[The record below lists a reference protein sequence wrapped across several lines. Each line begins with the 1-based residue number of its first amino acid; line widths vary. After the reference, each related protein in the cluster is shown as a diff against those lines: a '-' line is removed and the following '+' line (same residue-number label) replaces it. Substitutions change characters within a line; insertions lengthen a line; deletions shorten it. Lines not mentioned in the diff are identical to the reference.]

1 METQLTTRREP
12 ERVRLIDANA
22 LLEAVSELKYE
33 YSGCDD
39 VRTWQSAILK
49 AYLTVDSAP
58 TVETTDD
65 VLTRIGRHPTVFFGN
80 DEWNAYVM
88 QNLNQV
94 YNWKT
99 PLEAVTR
106 LEASINNKHPTNEK

>member
-1 METQLTTRREP
+1 METSLTTRREP
-12 ERVRLIDANA
+12 EKVRLIDANA
-22 LLEAVSELKYE
+22 LKERMNSDFWSNVADLVDALE
-33 YSGCDD
+33 
-39 VRTWQSAILK
+39 II
-49 AYLTVDSAP
+49 DSAP

-94 YNWKT
+94 CNWKT

-106 LEASINNKHPTNEK
+106 LESSLNPK